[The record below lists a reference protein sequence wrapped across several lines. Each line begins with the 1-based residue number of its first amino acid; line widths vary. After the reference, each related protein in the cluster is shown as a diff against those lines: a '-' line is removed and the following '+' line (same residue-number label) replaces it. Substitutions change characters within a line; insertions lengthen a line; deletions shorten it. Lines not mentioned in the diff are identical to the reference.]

1 MVRFVFFLL
10 FKRERERSSRGPNMF
25 LLLTVKKMLRFCA
38 RSFQQ
43 LQTTFTSR
51 TSSSA
56 KRKCGSREVHDVIK
70 NNQAVLH
77 SPSYVRIFLLWAK
90 HQQKKEPVRDALLHY
105 DRWVNINK
113 SKHSSFFLLRTDNKK
128 RVRKMET
135 EREWIFLKIIH
146 SKKR

>member
-1 MVRFVFFLL
+1 MRFTDDYRRRNKNARELLLLHSYSGTFIPNWPLTALMARFVFFFF
-10 FKRERERSSRGPNMF
+10 FKRERSSRGPDMF

-70 NNQAVLH
+70 NNQAVLR
-77 SPSYVRIFLLWAK
+77 SQSYVRIFFLWRNINNK
-90 HQQKKEPVRDALLHY
+90 KKEPVRDCSAPL
-105 DRWVNINK
+105 
-113 SKHSSFFLLRTDNKK
+113 
-128 RVRKMET
+128 
-135 EREWIFLKIIH
+135 
-146 SKKR
+146 